1 MDTPLV
7 IDCSDCSLQATSACK
22 DCLVT
27 FICGRD
33 ADEAVVIDVAEERA
47 LRLLSNSGLV
57 PPVRHRRNAS

>member
-7 IDCSDCSLQATSACK
+7 IDCSDCSLQATSACD

-33 ADEAVVIDVAEERA
+33 ADEAVVIDVAEKRA
-47 LRLLSNSGLV
+47 LRLLSDSGLV